1 MTVYLCIVCFV
12 YLATTVDSCAYVL
25 AGTTTKN
32 LSCTDEPARWNR
44 ILWAILFC
52 TLSIGLMMI
61 DGLEAVKTMSI
72 LTGLPLIGVLILL
85 MVSVRRMLINSDN
98 H

>member
-1 MTVYLCIVCFV
+1 
-12 YLATTVDSCAYVL
+12 
-25 AGTTTKN
+25 
-32 LSCTDEPARWNR
+32 
-44 ILWAILFC
+44 
-52 TLSIGLMMI
+52 MMI